1 MKKIYFLFSILAF
14 NEVWAGMRC
23 PFFHQ
28 NLHVRKVD
36 KLQTARK
43 DFKTHQFG
51 LQVISYKMYG
61 FTH

>member
-1 MKKIYFLFSILAF
+1 MKDLFFYNILAF
-14 NEVWAGMRC
+14 NLVWAGMRC
-23 PFFHQ
+23 PFFQQ
-28 NLHVRKVD
+28 NLHVRKVG

-61 FTH
+61 ITH